1 MSNSPP
7 PQADQDVKPDKA
19 AGKITL
25 KILPTSQTHETVI
38 SLFQCNSTHPINHS
52 SILNRI
58 LKHRLH
64 IVSNGDEPLMLRV
77 KTTTTFAK
85 IYNAVAKQKNVAI
98 TSFRLQCD
106 DQRLIPNETTPADLN
121 LDDEEVLDY
130 FVEQLGG

>member
-1 MSNSPP
+1 
-7 PQADQDVKPDKA
+7 
-19 AGKITL
+19 
-25 KILPTSQTHETVI
+25 
-38 SLFQCNSTHPINHS
+38 
-52 SILNRI
+52 
-58 LKHRLH
+58 
-64 IVSNGDEPLMLRV
+64 MLRV